1 MKYLAALILLA
12 ATLSLGACDGLYG
25 DDEFARYM
33 QRSDKITLSAG
44 DAKEV
49 NAATQTIHPWPRGV
63 GDPRISANGE
73 RMERAIDRYRRGPG
87 TESGRSQAVGAAVGA
102 PVTAPAAATS
112 QTTSTTATNGAN
124 TATQSETTTMPTPP
138 AGPGSY

>member
-1 MKYLAALILLA
+1 MMKYPAALILA
-12 ATLSLGACDGLYG
+12 AAAVSLGACNGLYG
-25 DDEFARYM
+25 DDELARYV

-49 NAATQTIHPWPRGV
+49 NAATHTIHPWPRGV

-73 RMERAIDRYRRGPG
+73 KMVHAIERYRAPG
-87 TESGRSQAVGAAVGA
+87 KSA
-102 PVTAPAAATS
+102 PPPGSVTS
-112 QTTSTTATNGAN
+112 QTTSTTATNGTNA
-124 TATQSETTTMPTPP
+124 TTQSETTTAPTPL